1 MTSEQLGSIAGIVLS
16 LLFSYIPGV
25 RDRFALLSSTKKS
38 LFMAA
43 MLLAVSVVALGLSC
57 ASVVNVIECS
67 QSGVVQLVSVFIS
80 ALVANQAT
88 YMLSPQV
95 VKPSA

>member
-25 RDRFALLSSTKKS
+25 RDRFALLSSTEKS

-43 MLLAVSVVALGLSC
+43 MLLAVSIGAFGLSC

-88 YMLSPQV
+88 YVLSPQV
-95 VKPSA
+95 KPSA

>member
-25 RDRFALLSSTKKS
+25 RDRFALLSSTEKS

-43 MLLAVSVVALGLSC
+43 MLLAVSIGALGLSC

-88 YMLSPQV
+88 YV
-95 VKPSA
+95 CH

>member
-25 RDRFALLSSTKKS
+25 RDRFALLSSTEKS

-43 MLLAVSVVALGLSC
+43 MLLAVSIGALGLSC
-57 ASVVNVIECS
+57 AMIVNVIECS

-88 YMLSPQV
+88 YVLSPQV
-95 VKPSA
+95 KAAK

>member
-25 RDRFALLSSTKKS
+25 RDRFALLSSTEKS

-43 MLLAVSVVALGLSC
+43 MLLAVSIGALGLSC
-57 ASVVNVIECS
+57 AAVVNVIECS

-88 YMLSPQV
+88 YVLSPQV
-95 VKPSA
+95 KPSA

>member
-1 MTSEQLGSIAGIVLS
+1 MTSEQLGAVAGVALS
-16 LLFSYIPGV
+16 LLFSYVPGL
-25 RDRFALLSSTKKS
+25 RDKFGELDSTRKS
-38 LFMAA
+38 LAMAA
-43 MLLAVSVVALGLSC
+43 MLLVVSLGALGLSC

-88 YMLSPQV
+88 YVLSPQV
-95 VKPSA
+95 KPSA